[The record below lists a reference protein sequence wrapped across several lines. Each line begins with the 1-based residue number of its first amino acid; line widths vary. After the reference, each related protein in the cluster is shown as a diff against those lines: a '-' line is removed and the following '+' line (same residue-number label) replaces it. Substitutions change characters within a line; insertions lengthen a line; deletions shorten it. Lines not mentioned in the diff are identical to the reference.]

1 MLLTAN
7 TTQFPNSPSAGRTDN
22 GKDTKDDIHHTDA
35 KTSRWEKTF
44 LLKILIFLCMIAVVT
59 AACLN
64 WNEIQLGKD
73 LLRQGPLGESFAIL
87 AMTFL
92 IINLLAFVW
101 RVVLV
106 IMYHETPAVSDDR
119 LPICTVVVPA
129 YNEGKQVLKTL
140 RSIADGDYPE
150 DKIHIIVVDD
160 GSIDDTWFWIKKAKK
175 ELGSRLKTIRLP
187 KNAGKRHALHEGF
200 KKSRGQVLITVDSD
214 SIVDPQTLRCMVS
227 PFVVNPMVGAVA
239 GNVRVLNMREGV
251 IPRML
256 DVSFLFSFDFLR
268 ASQSMVDTV
277 ICTPGAL
284 SAYRRDV
291 VLKVL
296 PTWLGQKFFGK
307 PANIGEDRAMTN
319 LILRQGYAV
328 HYQKNAT
335 VYTNVPVRYKN
346 LCKMFIRW
354 ARSNIRETLVMSTF
368 IFTRFRKK
376 SALGARINF
385 ALQFLT
391 MVKSPLLMVGTMGC
405 LLFKP
410 FEFGLSMLMGVLV
423 YSTLSAVFY
432 WWRCRSSE
440 GLWAYA
446 YGLFWTMGLFWI
458 SVYALITPHRTG
470 WLTRQ
475 REKKEK
481 VYHMGKRRV
490 ERLLPVAEPLKV
502 SVPLEDMD
510 PGIIGIL

>member
-1 MLLTAN
+1 MSLTAM
-7 TTQFPNSPSAGRTDN
+7 TTPFPDSPSIGRTAKRKN
-22 GKDTKDDIHHTDA
+22 RANDIPDTDA
-35 KTSRWEKTF
+35 KASRWKMTF
-44 LLKILIFLCMIAVVT
+44 FLKILIFLSMIAVVT
-59 AACLN
+59 AVCLN
-64 WNEIQLGKD
+64 WRELQLGKD
-73 LLRQGPLGESFAIL
+73 LLRQGVWGEIFAVLMMI
-87 AMTFL
+87 FL
-92 IINLLAFVW
+92 TINIPVFIW

-106 IMYHETPAVSDDR
+106 LMYRATPPVSDDQ
-119 LPICTVVVPA
+119 LPVCTVVIPA

-140 RSIADGDYPE
+140 RSIAGGDYPE
-150 DKIHIIVVDD
+150 DKMNIIVIDD

-175 ELGSRLKTIRLP
+175 ELGSRLETIRLP
-187 KNAGKRHALHEGF
+187 RNSGKRHALNEGF
-200 KKSRGQVLITVDSD
+200 KQSRGDVLITVDSD

-239 GNVRVLNMREGV
+239 GNVRVLNTREGV

-268 ASQSMVDTV
+268 ASQSMVNTV

-319 LILRQGYAV
+319 LILRLGYSV

-335 VYTNVPVRYKN
+335 VYTNVPVKYKN

-354 ARSNIRETLVMSTF
+354 ARSNIRENLVMSTF

-376 SALGARINF
+376 SATGARINF
-385 ALQFLT
+385 SLQFLT
-391 MVKSPLLMVGTMGC
+391 MVKSPFYLVGTLGC
-405 LLFKP
+405 LFLRP
-410 FEFGLSMLMGVLV
+410 LEFGLSVLIGILIH
-423 YSTLSAVFY
+423 STISAVFY
-432 WWRCRSSE
+432 WWRCRGSE

-446 YGLFWTMGLFWI
+446 YGLFWVVGLFWI
-458 SVYALITPHRTG
+458 SVYALTTPHRTG

-475 REKKEK
+475 SGKKTK
-481 VYHMGKRRV
+481 VYLTGKRHVR
-490 ERLLPVAEPLKV
+490 RLLPVTEPLKV
-502 SVPLEDMD
+502 AVPLKDMD
-510 PGIIGIL
+510 PGVIGIL

>member
-7 TTQFPNSPSAGRTDN
+7 TTQFPNSPSAGRTGN
-22 GKDTKDDIHHTDA
+22 RKNMEDDIHDTDA
-35 KTSRWEKTF
+35 KASRLKMTF
-44 LLKILIFLCMIAVVT
+44 LLKILIFLSMIAVVT

-64 WNEIQLGKD
+64 WEELQLGRD
-73 LLRQGPLGESFAIL
+73 LLREGPLGESFAIL
-87 AMTFL
+87 IMTFL

-101 RVVLV
+101 RVALV
-106 IMYHETPAVSDDR
+106 IMYRATPAVSGDR
-119 LPICTVVVPA
+119 LPTCTVVVPA

-150 DKIHIIVVDD
+150 DKIHIIVIDD

-200 KKSRGQVLITVDSD
+200 KQSRGEVLITVDSD

-227 PFVVNPMVGAVA
+227 PFVENPMVGAVA
-239 GNVRVLNMREGV
+239 GNVRVLNTREGV

-319 LILRQGYAV
+319 LILRQGYSV

-376 SALGARINF
+376 SATGARINF

-391 MVKSPLLMVGTMGC
+391 MVKSPFLMVGTLGC
-405 LLFKP
+405 LFFKP
-410 FEFGLSMLMGVLV
+410 FEFGLSALVGVLV

-458 SVYALITPHRTG
+458 PVYALITPHRTG

-475 REKKEK
+475 SEKKMK
-481 VYHMGKRRV
+481 VYPAKKRHAQ
-490 ERLLPVAEPLKV
+490 RLLPVADSLRVAIPLK
-502 SVPLEDMD
+502 DMD

>member
-1 MLLTAN
+1 MLLTAM
-7 TTQFPNSPSAGRTDN
+7 TKQFPNSPSAGRTD
-22 GKDTKDDIHHTDA
+22 KDTEGDIHDTEA
-35 KTSRWEKTF
+35 RTSRWKKAF
-44 LLKILIFLCMIAVVT
+44 LLKLLIFLSMIAVVIAT
-59 AACLN
+59 CLN
-64 WNEIQLGKD
+64 WRELQLGKD
-73 LLRQGPLGESFAIL
+73 LLREGFLGETFAVL
-87 AMTFL
+87 VTAFL

-106 IMYHETPAVSDDR
+106 IMYRETPAVSDDQ

-140 RSIADGDYPE
+140 RSIANGDYPE
-150 DKIHIIVVDD
+150 KKVHIIVVDD

-175 ELGSRLKTIRLP
+175 ELGSRVKTIRLP

-200 KKSRGQVLITVDSD
+200 KQSRGQVLITVDSD

-239 GNVRVLNMREGV
+239 GNVRVLNMREGI
-251 IPRML
+251 IPKML

-328 HYQKNAT
+328 HYQRNAT

-346 LCKMFIRW
+346 LCKMLIRW

-376 SALGARINF
+376 SAVGARINF

-391 MVKSPLLMVGTMGC
+391 MVKSPFLMAGTMGC
-405 LLFKP
+405 LLLKP

-423 YSTLSAVFY
+423 YSTLSAAFY
-432 WWRCRSSE
+432 CWRCRNSE

-446 YGLFWTMGLFWI
+446 YGIFWTTALFWI

-475 REKKEK
+475 REKKAK
-481 VYHMGKRRV
+481 VRYAGKRHV
-490 ERLLPVAEPLKV
+490 ERLLPVAEPLTV
-502 SVPLEDMD
+502 PIPLEDLD
-510 PGIIGIL
+510 PGMIGIL

>member
-35 KTSRWEKTF
+35 KTSRWEKIF

>member
-1 MLLTAN
+1 MPLTAI
-7 TTQFPNSPSAGRTDN
+7 TTQIPDVLSVGHTGNRKNTEDDIRHG
-22 GKDTKDDIHHTDA
+22 DTKTF
-35 KTSRWEKTF
+35 RWKMIIF
-44 LLKILIFLCMIAVVT
+44 FKILIFLSMIAVVT

-64 WNEIQLGKD
+64 WKELQLGKD
-73 LLRQGPLGESFAIL
+73 LLRQGVWGEGFAVL
-87 AMTFL
+87 MMLFL
-92 IINLLAFVW
+92 TINIPVFVW

-106 IMYHETPAVSDDR
+106 FMYRATPPVSDDQ
-119 LPICTVVVPA
+119 LPVCTVVVPA
-129 YNEGKQVLKTL
+129 YNEGKLVLKTL
-140 RSIADGDYPE
+140 QSIANSDYPE
-150 DKIHIIVVDD
+150 DKMDMVVIDD
-160 GSIDDTWFWIKKAKK
+160 GSVDDTWFWIKKAKK
-175 ELGSRLKTIRLP
+175 ELGSNLKTLRLHR
-187 KNAGKRHALHEGF
+187 NSGKRHALHEGF
-200 KKSRGQVLITVDSD
+200 KQSRGDVLITVDSD

-227 PFVVNPMVGAVA
+227 PFVTNPTVGAVA
-239 GNVRVLNMREGV
+239 GNVRVLNRGEGL

-284 SAYRRDV
+284 SAYRREV

-319 LILRQGYAV
+319 LILREGYSV

-354 ARSNIRETLVMSTF
+354 ARSNIRENLVMGTF

-376 SALGARINF
+376 SATGARINF

-391 MVKSPLLMVGTMGC
+391 MVKSPFLMVGTLGC
-405 LLFKP
+405 LFFRP
-410 FEFGLSMLMGVLV
+410 FEFGLSVLLGILIH
-423 YSTLSAVFY
+423 STLSAVFY
-432 WWRCRSSE
+432 WWRCRGSE

-446 YGLFWTMGLFWI
+446 YGVFWMVALFWI
-458 SVYALITPHRTG
+458 PVYALITPHRTG

-475 REKKEK
+475 SGKKTR
-481 VYHMGKRRV
+481 VYRKRHV
-490 ERLLPVAEPLKV
+490 PRLLPVAEPLKV
-502 SVPLEDMD
+502 TVPLKDMD
-510 PGIIGIL
+510 PGVMGTL

>member
-1 MLLTAN
+1 MSLTAI
-7 TTQFPNSPSAGRTDN
+7 TTQFPNSPSVGRAGNRKNTA
-22 GKDTKDDIHHTDA
+22 DDIHHTDA
-35 KTSRWEKTF
+35 KTSRWKITF
-44 LLKILIFLCMIAVVT
+44 LLKILIFLSMIAIVT

-64 WNEIQLGKD
+64 WKELQVGKD
-73 LLRQGPLGESFAIL
+73 LLREGPLGESFAIL
-87 AMTFL
+87 MMTFL
-92 IINLLAFVW
+92 IINLLVFVW
-101 RVVLV
+101 RVALVL
-106 IMYHETPAVSDDR
+106 MYRATPAVSNDR
-119 LPICTVVVPA
+119 LPVCTVVVPA

-140 RSIADGDYPE
+140 QSIADGDYPE
-150 DKIHIIVVDD
+150 DKMNIIVIDD

-175 ELGSRLKTIRLP
+175 ELGSRLETIRLP
-187 KNAGKRHALHEGF
+187 RNAGKRHALNEGF
-200 KKSRGQVLITVDSD
+200 KKSRGEVLITVDSD

-319 LILRQGYAV
+319 LILRRGYSV
-328 HYQKNAT
+328 LYQKNAT
-335 VYTNVPVRYKN
+335 VYTNVPVKYKN

-354 ARSNIRETLVMSTF
+354 ARSNIRETLVMGTF

-376 SALGARINF
+376 SATGARINF
-385 ALQFLT
+385 TLQFLT
-391 MVKSPLLMVGTMGC
+391 MVKSPFLMVGMLGC
-405 LLFKP
+405 LFFKP
-410 FEFGLSMLMGVLV
+410 FEFGLSVLIGILIH
-423 YSTLSAVFY
+423 STISAVFY

-446 YGLFWTMGLFWI
+446 YGLFWMLGLFWI

-475 REKKEK
+475 NEKKIK
-481 VYHMGKRRV
+481 GCRR
-490 ERLLPVAEPLKV
+490 EETCATLIAR
-502 SVPLEDMD
+502 
-510 PGIIGIL
+510 G

>member
-1 MLLTAN
+1 MSLTAM
-7 TTQFPNSPSAGRTDN
+7 TTQFPNSMSVGRTGNLKNTEDN
-22 GKDTKDDIHHTDA
+22 IHHTDA
-35 KTSRWEKTF
+35 KTSRWKNIL
-44 LLKILIFLCMIAVVT
+44 LLKILISFSMVAIVT
-59 AACLN
+59 VACLN
-64 WNEIQLGKD
+64 WEQLQLGKD
-73 LLRQGPLGESFAIL
+73 LLRKGPWGESFAIL
-87 AMTFL
+87 MMIFL
-92 IINLLAFVW
+92 IINIPVFVW

-106 IMYHETPAVSDDR
+106 LMYRATPPVYNDR
-119 LPICTVVVPA
+119 LPVCTVVVPA
-129 YNEGKQVLKTL
+129 YNEGKQVLTTL
-140 RSIADGDYPE
+140 RSIANGDYPE
-150 DKIHIIVVDD
+150 DKMDIIVIDD

-187 KNAGKRHALHEGF
+187 RNSGKRHALHEGF
-200 KKSRGQVLITVDSD
+200 KQSRGEVLITVDSD

-227 PFVVNPMVGAVA
+227 PFVVNPSVGAVA
-239 GNVRVLNMREGV
+239 GNVRVLNTREGV

-284 SAYRRDV
+284 SAYRKDV

-319 LILRQGYAV
+319 LILRQGYSV

-354 ARSNIRETLVMSTF
+354 ARSNIRENLVMGTF

-376 SALGARINF
+376 SATGARINF
-385 ALQFLT
+385 VLQFLT
-391 MVKSPLLMVGTMGC
+391 MVKSPFLMVGTLGC
-405 LLFKP
+405 LFFRP

-423 YSTLSAVFY
+423 YSTISAVFY

-446 YGLFWTMGLFWI
+446 YGFFWMVGLFWI
-458 SVYALITPHRTG
+458 SIYALITPHRTG

-475 REKKEK
+475 SGKKAK
-481 VYHMGKRRV
+481 AYNTGKRRV
-490 ERLLPVAEPLKV
+490 QRLLPVTESLKV
-502 SVPLEDMD
+502 AVPLE
-510 PGIIGIL
+510 